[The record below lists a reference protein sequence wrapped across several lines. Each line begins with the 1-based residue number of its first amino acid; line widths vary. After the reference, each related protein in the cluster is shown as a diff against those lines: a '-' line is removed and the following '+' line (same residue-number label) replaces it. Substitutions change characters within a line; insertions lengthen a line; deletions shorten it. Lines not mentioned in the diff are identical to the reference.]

1 MAEAQHRTRTDD
13 RARNPA
19 ASASATEDVVLAL
32 DGVTHVFET
41 KAAPVRAVDDVT
53 AEFRRGTWTAIM
65 GPSGSG
71 KSTLLYCAAG
81 LIRATAGR
89 ILLGGVDV
97 RTASERRL
105 TELRR
110 RQLGFV
116 FQDFNLIPALTAEQN
131 VGLPARFDGHPA
143 ADDAVRASLER
154 VGLGDKL
161 QSRPDA
167 LSGGQRQRVAIA
179 RALLT
184 RPAVVIADEP
194 TGALDSRSGE
204 VVLRELTTLTDEGS
218 AVVMVTHDP
227 VVAAHADRTLFLI
240 DGRLVEEVAGGS
252 PATIARTLA
261 GLDTRA

>member
-1 MAEAQHRTRTDD
+1 MPSTD
-13 RARNPA
+13 
-19 ASASATEDVVLAL
+19 DVVLSL
-32 DGVTHVFET
+32 VGVTHVFESQ
-41 KAAPVRAVDDVT
+41 ASPVRAVDDVT
-53 AEFRRGTWTAIM
+53 AEFRRGTWTAVM

-71 KSTLLYCAAG
+71 KSTLLHCAAG

-89 ILLGGVDV
+89 IHLDGIDV
-97 RTASERRL
+97 RTAAERRL
-105 TELRR
+105 TALRR
-110 RQLGFV
+110 QRVGFV

-131 VGLPARFDGHPA
+131 VGLPARFDGRPA
-143 ADDAVRASLER
+143 PEGEIRAALER
-154 VGLGDKL
+154 VGLGDRL
-161 QSRPDA
+161 RYRPDA

-179 RALLT
+179 RALLA

-204 VVLRELTTLTDEGS
+204 VVLRELTSLTGEGS

-240 DGRLVEEVAGGS
+240 DGRLVDEVVAGS

-261 GLDTRA
+261 DLDSRA

>member
-1 MAEAQHRTRTDD
+1 MADGRHAGPHACGGRASDD
-13 RARNPA
+13 G
-19 ASASATEDVVLAL
+19 VVLSL
-32 DGVTHVFET
+32 DGVTHVFESE
-41 KAAPVRAVDDVT
+41 ACPVRAVDDVSVS
-53 AEFRRGTWTAIM
+53 FHRGTWTAIM

-71 KSTLLYCAAG
+71 KSTLLSCAAG

-89 ILLGGVDV
+89 ILLDGVDV
-97 RTASERRL
+97 RAASERRL
-105 TELRR
+105 TALRR
-110 RQLGFV
+110 RRLGFV

-131 VGLPARFDGHPA
+131 VGLPARFDGRPA
-143 ADDAVRASLER
+143 PDDAVRAALER

-161 QSRPDA
+161 RSRPDA

-179 RALLT
+179 RALLA

-204 VVLRELTTLTDEGS
+204 VVLRELATLTAEGS

-240 DGRLVEEVAGGS
+240 DGRLVHEVAGGS
-252 PATIARTLA
+252 PAAIAGTLA
-261 GLDTRA
+261 DLDSRT